1 MSALPVSGRTPA
13 ERLAAAVH
21 VRAPGIVKTALDR
34 LSDADRTVAAKIVA
48 ARFVERCTAAAAA
61 GDWSILTAF
70 VDAACD
76 RYAGIIGSDA
86 LFGAAL
92 DAVSATLR
100 ATVDPATGLAFE
112 RARFDVEAA
121 IARPRRIARAS
132 SAHEAIDEIDVVLDD
147 LLTQLDQSDA
157 LTAEHSRAVASWCGR
172 LAKRLGSSKDEIVH
186 LTRAGLIHDIGK
198 VTTPPEIL
206 GAPRRLDDEEMSIMR
221 RHAEAGAFI
230 VQEVPLIR
238 NLTPAVR
245 SHHERFDGTGYPDRL
260 RFEEIPYVARVVAV
274 ADSFNAMIGRRPYR
288 PPLAPSVALE
298 RLVEGRGDQF
308 DPDVVD
314 AMIDVVTLRA

>member
-48 ARFVERCTAAAAA
+48 ARFVERCAAAAAA

-198 VTTPPEIL
+198 VTTPAEIL

-221 RHAEAGAFI
+221 RHAEAGAYI
-230 VQEVPLIR
+230 VQDVPLIR
-238 NLTPAVR
+238 HLTPAVR
-245 SHHERFDGTGYPDRL
+245 NHHERFDGTGYPDRL
-260 RFEEIPYVARVVAV
+260 RFEDIPWVARVVAV

-308 DPDVVD
+308 DPDIVD

>member
-1 MSALPVSGRTPA
+1 MSA
-13 ERLAAAVH
+13 RLAAEMNL
-21 VRAPGIVKTALDR
+21 RAPAIVKSVLDR
-34 LSDADRTVAAKIVA
+34 LAAGDRTVAAKIVA
-48 ARFVERCTAAAAA
+48 ARFVERCAASAAA

-70 VDAACD
+70 VDTACD
-76 RYAGIIGSDA
+76 RYAGILTSDA

-92 DAVSATLR
+92 EAVAAVLGSSVDAPSE
-100 ATVDPATGLAFE
+100 LAFE
-112 RARFDVEAA
+112 HARFDVELSL
-121 IARPRRIARAS
+121 ARPRRVARAS
-132 SAHEAIDEIDVVLDD
+132 NAHEAIDEVDVVLDD

-172 LAKRLGSSKDEIVH
+172 LAKRLGSTKDEVVH
-186 LTRAGLIHDIGK
+186 ITRAGLIHDIGK

-206 GAPRRLDDEEMSIMR
+206 GAPRRLDDEEMRIMR

-245 SHHERFDGTGYPDRL
+245 SHHERFDGNGYPDRL
-260 RFEEIPYVARVVAV
+260 RFEQIPHVARVVAV

-308 DPDVVD
+308 DPEIVD